1 MEDLNFEDIAI
12 KCLEDIES
20 DRKIT
25 TELLSDIVKHISGGS
40 EHKEYAFAA
49 AKYVETLQRSNEQR
63 VKIAAMIRKN
73 ESENSDLTD
82 SERNS
87 FFEELA
93 KAENE

>member
-1 MEDLNFEDIAI
+1 MEDLSFEEIAA
-12 KCLEDIES
+12 KCLEDIDS

-25 TELLSDIVKHISGGS
+25 AELLTDIIQHISGGS
-40 EHKEYAFAA
+40 DHKEYAFAA

-73 ESENSDLTD
+73 ESENSDLSD
-82 SERNS
+82 SDRNS